1 MSQLT
6 RSNSDVFFVDLVMFR
21 YWRPGIRE
29 EIIIIIII
37 INYYSKRLLTSHC
50 CRDQLFTIKFNVMR
64 LHVNGATCEDENI
77 AGRELLSFP
86 GATKP
91 VGRWLSNMV
100 TERGWVI
107 VSFSRA
113 GNTQQ

>member
-50 CRDQLFTIKFNVMR
+50 CRDQLFTIKFNGFR

-100 TERGWVI
+100 TERG
-107 VSFSRA
+107 
-113 GNTQQ
+113 G